1 MYVKVKNNLPSM
13 IINFKK
19 ILDKKLYSVCNVR
32 VVCDVALSEIENKE
46 FQKKMFKIYE
56 RKKMEN

>member
-46 FQKKMFKIYE
+46 F
-56 RKKMEN
+56 